1 MSYLERTKEII
12 PKGIMAPDDGRL
24 VVERGDDA
32 IVVSSHG
39 GCQIDCV
46 ASMLEVLPN
55 VTEAV
60 DGKIPVLL
68 DGGIRRGSNV
78 FKAIALGADLS
89 LIGRLVIW
97 GLGYKGQEG
106 VETVVNILERELSRT
121 MALAGVANIADIEK
135 VALHVMRETFR
146 FSKL

>member
-1 MSYLERTKEII
+1 VSYLERTKEII

-32 IVVSSHG
+32 IVVSNHG

-68 DGGIRRGSNV
+68 DGGIRRGSDV

-97 GLGYKGQEG
+97 RLGYKGQEG
-106 VETVVNILERELSRT
+106 VETTVNIL
-121 MALAGVANIADIEK
+121 
-135 VALHVMRETFR
+135 
-146 FSKL
+146 